1 VQPAG
6 EVIERSPVEEYQRG
20 PAAPRC
26 ETRRKTPRQGLARL
40 GEMHQT
46 SAPLMSPKERTVIS
60 ADPAQILRVREIVQS
75 GRYATVSEFV
85 RTAIEEKL
93 GRDRRLSLERE
104 VERYVAAGHVREDAD
119 MVRAQAWKNRKPR
132 AKR

>member
-1 VQPAG
+1 
-6 EVIERSPVEEYQRG
+6 
-20 PAAPRC
+20 
-26 ETRRKTPRQGLARL
+26 
-40 GEMHQT
+40 M
-46 SAPLMSPKERTVIS
+46 IS

-119 MVRAQAWKNRKPR
+119 LVRAQAWKKRKPR